1 MSILGTSLAVQWLR
15 LCASTARGTG
25 FIPGWET
32 KIPHASGTKVKQTSP
47 TTHHN
52 VVTKQNGEQQ
62 REWTNHTYMHQH
74 ESQKMLPLSQNPK
87 LPDIENICKL
97 PAYTFRKQ
105 ISEAIFLRDIYT
117 RDETMKKSTRII
129 NKIQSNSYKGL
140 IIIKLDGEYTGV
152 LLFNCLLTHYS
163 LCVFYNKTI

>member
-1 MSILGTSLAVQWLR
+1 
-15 LCASTARGTG
+15 
-25 FIPGWET
+25 
-32 KIPHASGTKVKQTSP
+32 
-47 TTHHN
+47 
-52 VVTKQNGEQQ
+52 
-62 REWTNHTYMHQH
+62 MHQH
-74 ESQKMLPLSQNPK
+74 ESQKMLTLSQNPK

-97 PAYTFRKQ
+97 PVYTFRKQ

-117 RDETMKKSTRII
+117 RDETMKKSTRTI